1 MKHRSIV
8 NTLLI
13 LLLSCTL
20 TSCSDNKGGQSG
32 ISAPAET
39 TEAGKGFAAVEAPFE
54 AEGMRFSV
62 KSGFYDSPFDLEI
75 TASEGSEIYY
85 TLDGSIPTTD
95 STRYVSPIPVTDRSE
110 EENKLSAHRDIAQ
123 PVSDSDAFV
132 PTKKVD
138 KATVLRA
145 VAVDKNGVQSPVVSC
160 TYFVGFGEKA
170 DFYKNVKTVS
180 MLTDESALFDSEKG
194 IYALGKVYDDWKNGN
209 EFDPETPEWFMP
221 ANYTQHG
228 REWEREATMQ
238 FFEGGQLAH
247 EQNVGIRIH
256 GGATR
261 SYPQKS
267 FNVYAR
273 KEYGAGKLKYDLFS
287 GNVKRK
293 SDGSTVTEFDTFV
306 LRNGGND
313 AQYTR
318 FRDKLIQ
325 SLVSDRAFLTQG
337 TEPCILFIDGEFWGH
352 YELTEKLDD
361 EFISTHYGVPSKEI
375 CIIKKEALE
384 DGSEETFTEWEQLR
398 EWILA
403 TDFSE
408 RSAYEELCQRVDMQ
422 SFMDYVSTELYINN
436 SDWRRGNTAYWK
448 AETFDASNPYADGKW
463 RFLLFDTEYSTGLYG
478 EALPSDNNIETFIS
492 SECFI
497 TDLFNAAMEN
507 ETFRTQFRGTFTD
520 IAENNFDSEKVN
532 AEIDKLSKE
541 YREMTVATYDR
552 FWHGWYG
559 GSAAES
565 NYLDAVYD
573 LKSFFDKRH
582 DYITKYLDEMNEEF
596 TNPK

>member
-1 MKHRSIV
+1 MKHKSIV
-8 NTLLI
+8 NALLI
-13 LLLSCTL
+13 LSLCCTL
-20 TSCSDNKGGQSG
+20 TSCSDKNSG
-32 ISAPAET
+32 PAPSSETAET
-39 TEAGKGFAAVEAPFE
+39 TDPSKEPTTAAEAPFE

-62 KSGFYDSPFDLEI
+62 KSGFYDAPFDLEI
-75 TASEGSEIYY
+75 SAAEGTEIYY
-85 TLDGSIPTTD
+85 TLDGSIPTSD
-95 STRYVSPIPVTDRSE
+95 STRYDSPIAVSDRSD
-110 EENKLSAHRDIAQ
+110 EENKLSTQRGIAQ
-123 PVSDSDAFV
+123 PVSDLDAFV
-132 PTKKVD
+132 PTKKTD
-138 KATVLRA
+138 KATVVRA
-145 VAVDKNGVQSPVVSC
+145 VAVDKNGIQSSVVSC
-160 TYFVGFGEKA
+160 TYFVGFGDKA
-170 DFYKNVKTVS
+170 EYYKDVKIVS
-180 MLTDESALFDSEKG
+180 MMTDEADLFDYEKG
-194 IYALGKVYDDWKNGN
+194 IYALGKVYDDWKNGDG
-209 EFDPETPEWFMP
+209 FDPETPEWFMP

-228 REWEREATMQ
+228 REWEREATLQ

-247 EQNVGIRIH
+247 EQKVGIRIH

-287 GNVKRK
+287 GNVKCK
-293 SDGSTVTEFDTFV
+293 SDGSTVTEFDSFV

-337 TEPCILFIDGEFWGH
+337 MEPCILFIDGEFWGH
-352 YELTEKLDD
+352 YELTEKLDND
-361 EFISTHYGVPSKEI
+361 FISTHYGVPAKDI

-384 DGSEETFTEWEQLR
+384 DGSEETFTEWEHLR

-408 RSAYEELCQRVDMQ
+408 QPEYDELCKRVDIQ

-448 AETFDASNPYADGKW
+448 AETVDESNPYADGKW
-463 RFLLFDTEYSTGLYG
+463 RFLLFDTEYSSGLYG
-478 EALPSDNNIETFIS
+478 EALPSDNNIETFIGN
-492 SECFI
+492 ECFI

-507 ETFRTQFRGTFTD
+507 EGFREQFRETFRD
-520 IAENNFDSEKVN
+520 IADNNFASGKVD
-532 AEIDKLSKE
+532 AEIDRLSKE
-541 YREMTVATYDR
+541 YKEMTVATYNR

-582 DYITKYLDEMNEEF
+582 DYITKYLDEMY
-596 TNPK
+596 K